1 MAGFL
6 RAQGYQNRGL
16 QEGVEEPVVIFRFR
30 LRLVGFR
37 VEKFATVKNH
47 LELLD
52 EWLLTSCVSDQTTIL
67 SPSSEFMRFVY
78 KCVHLPSH
86 WSTTRDLFCV
96 QLRACREVSGLS
108 GLRGFRRRRGLSELN
123 RFSPISCIDLP
134 DGITH
139 SFGAGYVHEAKAS
152 IAKRLAIPIRD
163 QILTVGER
171 LLSNST

>member
-52 EWLLTSCVSDQTTIL
+52 E
-67 SPSSEFMRFVY
+67 
-78 KCVHLPSH
+78 
-86 WSTTRDLFCV
+86 
-96 QLRACREVSGLS
+96 
-108 GLRGFRRRRGLSELN
+108 
-123 RFSPISCIDLP
+123 
-134 DGITH
+134 
-139 SFGAGYVHEAKAS
+139 
-152 IAKRLAIPIRD
+152 
-163 QILTVGER
+163 
-171 LLSNST
+171 